1 MGARVAL
8 LRGINLGLNRRVAMP
23 ALREAFAAA
32 GFDVVRTYVQS
43 GNVVLSSDAAPE
55 ELEDECERLIG
66 ERFGFEVGVIVRTRD
81 QLANVVKR
89 NPLGDVAV
97 NPKRYQVSFLA
108 AELDPERAGE
118 LAELAELAAPAERF
132 VVLGRELYAWHPEG
146 VARSRLWAKLA
157 GTGLGVKA
165 TARNWTTVTTL
176 LAMADER

>member
-1 MGARVAL
+1 MHC
-8 LRGINLGLNRRVAMP
+8 
-23 ALREAFAAA
+23 
-32 GFDVVRTYVQS
+32 S
-43 GNVVLSSDAAPE
+43 
-55 ELEDECERLIG
+55 
-66 ERFGFEVGVIVRTRD
+66 
-81 QLANVVKR
+81 NVVKR

-108 AELDPERAGE
+108 AELDPKRAG
-118 LAELAELAAPAERF
+118 ELAELAAPAERF
-132 VVLGRELYAWHPEG
+132 IVLGRELYAWHPEG